1 MDCLHAARQIG
12 YRMAAS
18 IFSDTYS
25 IILLVFSPL
34 FLSGKNKDGP
44 RTANQKTKGRYK
56 SGGIG
61 GARIND
67 PRGIKGDESCSV
79 SVKHKAVTGQVGEPI
94 FPVLIS
100 KETKSNT
107 QREGH
112 TPL

>member
-1 MDCLHAARQIG
+1 
-12 YRMAAS
+12 MAAS

-107 QREGH
+107 RREGH